1 MSFQMLKR
9 TRKRRGGDLYA
20 GQLDPAIQ
28 AATELATVLQGIAR
42 TLPKDIGASSV
53 PAPVAPSV
61 PASSVPSASSAST
74 TTPPNADASNAS
86 NDVASSASND
96 AASNASNPAPSVIY
110 DKMKNKDR
118 PFFIDGGPFSS
129 ESIKKIIANTLAL
142 DQKNEKLQK
151 ISAVL
156 NAPNSSAEDIVK
168 VLNNNKVHLN
178 TLKPNVFT
186 MSGGTK
192 KRRMRRTKR
201 KTMRRTKRKSMRKTM
216 RKTH

>member
-9 TRKRRGGDLYA
+9 TRKMRGGDLYA
-20 GQLDPAIQ
+20 GQLNPAIK
-28 AATELATVLQGIAR
+28 AANELATVLQEIAR
-42 TLPKDIGASSV
+42 TLPSDTT
-53 PAPVAPSV
+53 VAPSV
-61 PASSVPSASSAST
+61 PDSSVPSA
-74 TTPPNADASNAS
+74 ASNAS

-142 DQKNEKLQK
+142 DKKNEKLQK

-168 VLNNNKVHLN
+168 VLNDNKVHLN